1 MKQKSHKS
9 LRIFG
14 CLALATALDLGAST
28 VVHAQDAGSNEAV
41 AQRGHYL
48 AIAADCAACHT
59 APDGGKAFAGGYG
72 IASPLG
78 SIYSTNITP
87 SKNYGIGNY
96 TEKEFAHAL
105 REGVRRDGAHLYPAM
120 PYTSYT
126 KLTDDDIHALYVYF
140 MSSVKPVE
148 SSPQKTALP
157 FPYNIRASM
166 AIWNALFL
174 DDTRFKPDPSKSVE
188 VNRGQYLSYALAHCD
203 TCHTPRNAM
212 MAEKGSSPLAGASL
226 SSWYAPNVT
235 SDPVSGIGGW
245 SNEDLFRYLKTGD
258 VPGKAQA
265 GGPMAEAIEH
275 SFQYLD
281 DADIRA
287 MVAYIKQVPAIS
299 DSKDKAARDSYGK
312 TSDREAVYRA
322 LPTNRISRGEYLFSG
337 ECAACHRPTGQGSPD
352 GYYPQLFHNTAV
364 GAPIADNLITTIL
377 MGVRREVN
385 GHTTYMPGF
394 GEGSYVDTL
403 SDQDIA
409 DISNYVEQHFG
420 NPNVKVTPDDV
431 KLIRSG
437 GPKPLI
443 AQLGAYTVP
452 AMIGA
457 ALIFALAIL
466 FFIRLSRKAK
476 A

>member
-1 MKQKSHKS
+1 MKQKRLSIS
-9 LRIFG
+9 GYFVLSAAIS
-14 CLALATALDLGAST
+14 LGAGT
-28 VVHAQDAGSNEAV
+28 LAHAQGTDPNTAV
-41 AQRGHYL
+41 AERGHYL

-59 APDGGKAFAGGYG
+59 APGSSKPFAGGYG

-78 SIYSTNITP
+78 SIYSTNISP
-87 SKNYGIGNY
+87 SKEYGIGNY

-105 REGVRRDGAHLYPAM
+105 REGIRRDGAHLYPAM

-126 KLTDDDIHALYVYF
+126 KLTDDDVHALYVYF

-188 VNRGQYLSYALAHCD
+188 VNRGHYLSYALAHCD

-212 MAEKGSSPLAGASL
+212 MAEEGSSPLAGASL

-275 SFQYLD
+275 SFQYLN

-299 DSKDKAARDSYGK
+299 DSKDKAPRESYGK
-312 TSDREAVYRA
+312 FSNRESVYRA
-322 LPTNRISRGEYLFSG
+322 LPASRISRGEYLFSG

-352 GYYPQLFHNTAV
+352 GYYPQLFHNTAL

-394 GEGSYVDTL
+394 GPGSYVDSL

-443 AQLGAYTVP
+443 AQLGAFTVP

-457 ALIFALAIL
+457 ALILAAAIL